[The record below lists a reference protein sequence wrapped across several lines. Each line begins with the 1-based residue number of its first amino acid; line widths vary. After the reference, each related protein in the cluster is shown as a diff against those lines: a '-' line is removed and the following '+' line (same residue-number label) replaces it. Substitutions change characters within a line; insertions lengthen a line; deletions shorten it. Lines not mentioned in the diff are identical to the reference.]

1 MEDGSTT
8 TKQKPQDTN
17 TSQQGMQD
25 GDSNQL
31 DKGKHMGKSKKD
43 MDVCGLKRHLI
54 LQRAGCLAWMAD
66 HAYKNFGWVALT
78 PLHQA
83 RGSHLAW
90 ERITADQDRYV
101 LEGAEEL
108 EWLQKYPYRAY
119 YFFRGICAQRQEVQR
134 VIIFKDSAEVLNF
147 LLNLYKP
154 YAHFDPKFSQH
165 QTMVNLNL
173 EADKEKNRARFLYE
187 QTLQSWS
194 YSFENTLHKIC
205 LKTPTQVKIP
215 LSSLPFCPKT
225 LAPVLEKY
233 RWGDTYIFQT
243 TYTPPPNLPKFDP
256 EILLTS
262 LSKSLKLLQEHL
274 EECMQNLVPPQRKP
288 KFKRKVRKQLAK
300 LCFAQHHGLITPE
313 YIEHFKLHDPEDPEA
328 IKAVAQVYIAQN
340 FPSFKDKIA
349 IPEES
354 EYFALRRFTLND
366 QKHYYME
373 QALWVWA
380 YQRLLEI
387 FNNSLENREVKDQL
401 LARLNPVQACE
412 FEQAFYEN
420 LEEKQGVAIWSL
432 IEHLALPLAVLQQDD
447 QVVIAKN
454 PHFKPATFLNESAH
468 HQDILRL
475 LFFFGRVLS
484 EENASQLLQMHRDII
499 PVYPHVRKDMGF
511 HALKI
516 YLLKQKAGCL
526 CWIAD
531 QAYKNFGWVSLNH
544 EQQAQGMHIAW
555 EYITEE
561 QIYQRQ
567 EAHYFFAG
575 IYAQRQAKQRRINFQ
590 NAQEVIAFLVE
601 LFKPF
606 ATHDP
611 NHVSHLSAAHD
622 TMQYVDVDMEH
633 FGARLYEEILKEWEP
648 DFVGSLEKA
657 LKQTPT
663 HAIIATSDLPFLTK
677 ETELALEKYRQGD
690 NYIFQTTYT
699 PPSALPSFDRSIL
712 AFNLKESLKV
722 ERGALAGVV
731 DSLARPK
738 NNPTLKRKTRK
749 QIAKLRLQETYG
761 ILTPNDFENFHLD
774 YPKAKSFLNKHRFK
788 YQGQECYYF
797 EYALNI
803 WVLQRLLEIFEGS
816 IAMQEVEHAL
826 LARLNPAQALEFTS
840 ASSQKYASTQNIT
853 TTLASHLNLPLSIV
867 EHSDSM
873 AIVPNPAF
881 KPHVFLNHSPH
892 SQEILRLLL
901 DFKNCHKESKEPTP
915 TTPRLFTLVP
925 KALEGVFS
933 QLCIENID
941 VHMEALFFDDKP
953 AFVQKILDLQR
964 QFLKEKTNFEEN
976 FLEWCAAHLESAN
989 VPMEDKKGLIQKI
1002 IEIEQR
1008 LIDEQA
1014 TLEKAFATW
1023 WAENMHIELEALFFD
1038 DKPAFFQI
1046 FLAMQTQ
1053 FFQKNLIKPQEPKIA
1068 TPTQE
1073 PPPPKT
1079 LPTPKPQDKYSPK
1092 AIKSYLDQFVIGQEN
1107 AKKQMSLVFSDHYK
1121 RIQGQ
1126 SGLEKANAICIG
1138 PSGSGKTFLIEMAT
1152 QYLDIPYCLVNA
1164 ASLTPTGYRG
1174 EETNQM
1180 FAMLYNNADKNIEKA
1195 EQGVLVL
1202 DEIDK
1207 LGQGGWSDKEW
1218 RQGVQNELLKV
1229 IEKGIVSFEYGNG
1242 SNKQTISLKTD
1253 HMLFIVLGHFEKLW
1267 KNNQSHQKL
1276 PKITN
1281 ENLIEC
1287 GMKREFLRRFCV
1299 RVIFEPVDI
1308 DMLTELLDRRLKPF
1322 QEEFFKA
1329 GSALEF
1335 SPEAKR
1341 FLVKNALKEGVGMS
1355 GLDQKLHELLM
1366 PLRFDLEDY
1375 NGLKCVINGET
1386 LENGEVF
1393 VEPLDCPLD

>member
-1 MEDGSTT
+1 
-8 TKQKPQDTN
+8 
-17 TSQQGMQD
+17 
-25 GDSNQL
+25 
-31 DKGKHMGKSKKD
+31 MGKSKKD
-43 MDVCGLKRHLI
+43 MGVCELKRHLI

-66 HAYKNFGWVALT
+66 HAYKNFGWVALK

-83 RGSHLAW
+83 QGSHLAW
-90 ERITADQDRYV
+90 ERITADQDCYV
-101 LEGAEEL
+101 LEGAEKL

-119 YFFRGICAQRQEVQR
+119 YFFRGICAQRQEAQR
-134 VIIFKDSAEVLNF
+134 VIIFKDSAEVLDF
-147 LLNLYKP
+147 LVNLYKP

-187 QTLQSWS
+187 KTLQSWS

-215 LSSLPFCPKT
+215 LSSLPFCPRT
-225 LAPVLEKY
+225 LTPVLEKY
-233 RWGDTYIFQT
+233 LWGDTYIFQT

-256 EILLTS
+256 EILRTS
-262 LSKSLKLLQEHL
+262 LSKSLKLWQEHL
-274 EECMQNLVPPQRKP
+274 EECMDNLVPPQRKP

-300 LCFAQHHGLITPE
+300 LCFAQHHGLITLE
-313 YIEHFKLHDPEDPEA
+313 IIEHFKLHDPEDPEA

-340 FPSFKDKIA
+340 FPSSKDKIT

-354 EYFALRRFTLND
+354 EYFALRRFMLND

-387 FNNSLENREVKDQL
+387 FNDSLESREIQDQL
-401 LARLNPVQACE
+401 LARLSPVQACA

-432 IEHLALPLAVLQQDD
+432 IEHLALPLAILQQDN
-447 QVVIAKN
+447 QVVVAKN
-454 PHFKPATFLNESAH
+454 PHFKPANFLNESAH
-468 HQDILRL
+468 HRDILRL

-484 EENASQLLQMHRDII
+484 EENVSQLLQMHRDII
-499 PVYPHVRKDMGF
+499 PLYPHVSKKMGL

-516 YLLKQKAGCL
+516 YLLQHKAGCL

-544 EQQAQGMHIAW
+544 EQQAQGAHIAL
-555 EYITEE
+555 EYMTEA

-611 NHVSHLSAAHD
+611 NHVYHLSAAHD
-622 TMQYVDVDMEH
+622 TMQYVDVDIEH

-648 DFVGSLEKA
+648 DFVDSLEKA

-663 HAIIATSDLPFLTK
+663 HATIATSDLPFLTK
-677 ETELALEKYRQGD
+677 ETELALEKYCQGD

-699 PPSALPSFDRSIL
+699 PPSVLPSFDRSIL
-712 AFNLKESLKV
+712 AFNLKESLRI
-722 ERGALAGVV
+722 EQGALAGVV
-731 DSLARPK
+731 DHLARPK

-749 QIAKLRLQETYG
+749 QIAKLRLQETCG
-761 ILTPNDFENFHLD
+761 ILTPNDFKSFHLD

-788 YQGQECYYF
+788 HQGQECYYF

-826 LARLNPAQALEFTS
+826 LARLNPAQALEFS
-840 ASSQKYASTQNIT
+840 KISSQRHAGMDSMIN
-853 TTLASHLNLPLSIV
+853 TLASHLNLPLSIV
-867 EHSDSM
+867 KHSDGM
-873 AIVPNPAF
+873 AIVPNLAF
-881 KPHVFLNHSPH
+881 KPHVFLSHSPH
-892 SQEILRLLL
+892 SPEVLRLLL
-901 DFKNCHKESKEPTP
+901 DFKNHHKESKKPTP
-915 TTPRLFTLVP
+915 TTPPPYFALVP
-925 KALEGVFS
+925 KALEEAFS
-933 QLCIENID
+933 QWCIENID
-941 VHMEALFFDDKP
+941 VHTELLFLDDKP
-953 AFVQKILDLQR
+953 AFAQKIFEWQR
-964 QFLKEKTNFEEN
+964 QFLKEKSNFEEN
-976 FLEWCAAHLESAN
+976 FLEWCMAHLESAN
-989 VPMEDKKGLIQKI
+989 VPIEDKKGLIQKI
-1002 IEIEQR
+1002 IEIEQH
-1008 LIDEQA
+1008 LFNEQA
-1014 TLEKAFATW
+1014 RLERAFIAW
-1023 WAENMHIELEALFFD
+1023 WAENVDIELEALFFD
-1038 DKPAFFQI
+1038 DKPAFFQAI
-1046 FLAMQTQ
+1046 LAMQTQ
-1053 FFQKNLIKPQEPKIA
+1053 FFQQNPIKLQELKIA

-1073 PPPPKT
+1073 PPTPI
-1079 LPTPKPQDKYSPK
+1079 TPKPQDKYSPK
-1092 AIKSYLDQFVIGQEN
+1092 AIKAYLDQFVIGQEQ

-1126 SGLEKANAICIG
+1126 STLEKANAICIG

-1152 QYLDIPYCLVNA
+1152 QYLDIPYCLINT

-1174 EETNQM
+1174 EETSQM
-1180 FAMLYNNADKNIEKA
+1180 FAMLYSNADKNIEKA
-1195 EQGVLVL
+1195 QKGVLVL

-1207 LGQGGWSDKEW
+1207 LGQGGWYDKEW

-1229 IEKGIVSFEYGNG
+1229 IEKGMVSFEYGDG

-1253 HMLFIVLGHFEKLW
+1253 HMLFVVLGHFEKLW
-1267 KNNQSHQKL
+1267 KNNKTLHQKL

-1281 ENLIEC
+1281 ENL
-1287 GMKREFLRRFCV
+1287 
-1299 RVIFEPVDI
+1299 
-1308 DMLTELLDRRLKPF
+1308 
-1322 QEEFFKA
+1322 
-1329 GSALEF
+1329 
-1335 SPEAKR
+1335 
-1341 FLVKNALKEGVGMS
+1341 NA
-1355 GLDQKLHELLM
+1355 
-1366 PLRFDLEDY
+1366 
-1375 NGLKCVINGET
+1375 
-1386 LENGEVF
+1386 
-1393 VEPLDCPLD
+1393 